1 MEAEDAASCILLKV
15 DTGSCSAHLV
25 GAAPLVGRLRGPQ
38 LSDWCTGTSAVGR
51 MDLCYETQPGG
62 RIQWIVGL
70 MTRKVWAS

>member
-51 MDLCYETQPGG
+51 MDLC
-62 RIQWIVGL
+62 
-70 MTRKVWAS
+70 